1 MKKSRIVTL
10 LIQALAGLE
19 LKVRYQERGIN
30 GLGNGP
36 GVINGLVVDK
46 EKHNAHLKSQECC
59 EDPIETL
66 EQLLQILEC
75 DVKQQILEETL

>member
-10 LIQALAGLE
+10 LTQALAGLE

-36 GVINGLVVDK
+36 GVINGLVVD
-46 EKHNAHLKSQECC
+46 EDKHNAYLKSQEVC
-59 EDPIETL
+59 EDPVETL
-66 EQLLQILEC
+66 KHLLQILEC
-75 DVKQQILEETL
+75 DVNQKILEETL